1 MISDTR
7 VLPISRGLAN
17 EIVTRL
23 TTAILSGQ
31 LGPGERLREEVLAEA
46 LGVSRGPLR
55 EAFLQLERQGLV
67 VIRRNRGAYVARLS
81 REDVDEVYSLRLA
94 LEPLAMQRAM
104 QFMNTKQLAELQVI
118 VDRMGSYG
126 TGVTEQEA
134 AQDDLMF
141 HDMIYQASKHQRLYE
156 CWTNLRPQ
164 IHIMLLTRN
173 VANPDFRYY
182 ALQGHTELLDVLKSK
197 DEAHAIAVVEEHL
210 RIAYDRVLSSYPSP
224 SPPDQV

>member
-7 VLPISRGLAN
+7 VLPINRGLAS

-31 LGPGERLREEVLAEA
+31 LGPGERLREEELADA

-55 EAFLQLERQGLV
+55 EAFTQLERQGLV
-67 VIRRNRGAYVARLS
+67 VLHRNRGAYVARLS
-81 REDVDEVYSLRLA
+81 CEDVDEVYSLRLA

-104 QFMNTKQLAELQVI
+104 QFVTTDQLAELQVI
-118 VDRMGSYG
+118 VDRMATYG
-126 TGVTEQEA
+126 TGMTEQEA

-141 HDMIYQASKHQRLYE
+141 HDVIYQASKHQRLYE

-182 ALQGHTELLDVLKSK
+182 APRGHTELLDVLKSK
-197 DEAHAIAVVEEHL
+197 DEAHAIAVVQEHL
-210 RIAYDRVLSSYPSP
+210 RIAYDRVLSSYPSQKTR
-224 SPPDQV
+224 D

>member
-7 VLPISRGLAN
+7 VLPISRGLAS
-17 EIVTRL
+17 EIVARL

-31 LGPGERLREEVLAEA
+31 LGPGERLREEELAEA
-46 LGVSRGPLR
+46 FGVSRGPLR

-94 LEPLAMQRAM
+94 LEPLAIQRAR
-104 QFMNTKQLAELQVI
+104 QFVTTEQLAALQVTL
-118 VDRMGSYG
+118 DRMAAYDM
-126 TGVTEQEA
+126 GVTEQEA
-134 AQDDLMF
+134 AQDDLLF
-141 HDMIYQASKHQRLYE
+141 HDVIYQASKHQRLYE

-173 VANPDFRYY
+173 VANADFRSY
-182 ALQGHTELLDVLKSK
+182 ALTGHAALLDVLQNK
-197 DEAHAIAVVEEHL
+197 DEAQAIAAVQEHL
-210 RIAYDRVLSSYPSP
+210 RIAYDRALSSYPSQP
-224 SPPDQV
+224 LHD